1 MEIYVP
7 AMFLRPIIIALSFAV
22 ILLSAVLHSD
32 FEAAG
37 WMIDHEHGHSHHENT
52 QTDDY
57 PFVDG
62 EHEPV
67 VARQLDE
74 AGLISIPILLVLAV
88 IPLLGLF
95 EWCSI
100 KFRKQVF
107 KYRPRPHKAENAYL
121 KIWQF
126 VRRCAPESTAPP
138 ALN

>member
-1 MEIYVP
+1 
-7 AMFLRPIIIALSFAV
+7 MFFRPIIIALSFAV

-37 WMIDHEHGHSHHENT
+37 WMIDHEHGHSHHDNT

-67 VARQLDE
+67 VARQLN
-74 AGLISIPILLVLAV
+74 AASLISIPILVLAV
-88 IPLLGLF
+88 IPLFGLF
-95 EWCSI
+95 KWFSI
-100 KFRKQVF
+100 EFRKQVF
-107 KYRPRPHKAENAYL
+107 EFRPRAHKAENAYL
-121 KIWQF
+121 KICQF
-126 VRRCAPESTAPP
+126 VRRCAPESRAPP